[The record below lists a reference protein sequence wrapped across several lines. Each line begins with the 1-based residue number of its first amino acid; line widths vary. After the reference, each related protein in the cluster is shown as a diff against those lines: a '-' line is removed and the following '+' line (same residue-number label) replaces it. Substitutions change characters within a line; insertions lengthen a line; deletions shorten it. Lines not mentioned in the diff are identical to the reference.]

1 MVTTTL
7 VGLVLLQTAAAAP
20 TVPGAQ
26 MNVVYQTVESPS
38 GGAKRDLALDFY
50 PAQGVTGPAPLV
62 LVFHGGAWIQ
72 GRRQEVAQVCEIL
85 SRNGF
90 ASATVSYRLAPRDK
104 WPAQIN
110 DAREALR
117 FFRRDPARFNV
128 KTDRVAVMGFSAGAH
143 LALLLGAQDAPSPGQ
158 PSAQAQVVLNVFGP
172 TDMSR
177 DFNPNVAQFVS
188 QQVLGKPYDPQS
200 EELKSFSPFFLIN
213 SKSAPTFTI
222 HGDVD
227 EVVPVPQARHLDEAM
242 KKAGVPH
249 ELRIIPGM
257 GHAIPNPPDP
267 FMKALDEGIGF
278 VRKHLSAKG

>member
-7 VGLVLLQTAAAAP
+7 LGLVLMQTAAAAP

-26 MNVVYQTVESPS
+26 MNVVYRTIKSTT
-38 GGAKRDLALDFY
+38 GGPDRDMALDFY

-72 GRRQEVAQVCEIL
+72 GRRQEVAAMCEIL

-104 WPAQIN
+104 WPAQIS
-110 DAREALR
+110 DAQEALR
-117 FFRRDPARFNV
+117 FFRREGARFNV
-128 KTDRVAVMGFSAGAH
+128 RTERVGVMGFSAGGH
-143 LALLLGAQDAPSPGQ
+143 LALLLGAQDSPQPGQ
-158 PSAQAQVVLNVFGP
+158 PSVQAQAVLNVFGP

-188 QQVLGKPYDPQS
+188 QQVLGKPYDPKS
-200 EELKSFSPFFLIN
+200 EELRAFSPFYLITTR
-213 SKSAPTFTI
+213 SAPTFTI
-222 HGDVD
+222 HGDQD
-227 EVVPVPQARHLDEAM
+227 EVVPVAQARHLDEAM
-242 KKAGVPH
+242 KKAGVAH

-257 GHAIPNPPDP
+257 GHAIPTPADP
-267 FMKALDEGIGF
+267 FMKALDEGIAF
-278 VRKHLSAKG
+278 LRKHLEVKG